1 MTINDIREKLYI
13 FNKYCKNPESAP
25 AEFWEAFNFLCDIKY
40 PFPVIYETR
49 D

>member
-1 MTINDIREKLYI
+1 MTINELREKLFI
-13 FNKYCKNPESAP
+13 FYKYRDNSESAP

-40 PFPVIYETR
+40 PFPVTYETR